1 MSVLSVIVP
10 CYNEE
15 ENVPFFYE
23 ELMKNEAFFKE
34 KALLILYL
42 EDEPDEVHYEV
53 DPTVTQE
60 GLIHV
65 GVSGRY
71 PVEGSFPSLGG
82 SGYRVILMPVDKE
95 LANLNVAVYMLK

>member
-1 MSVLSVIVP
+1 MNS
-10 CYNEE
+10 
-15 ENVPFFYE
+15 FD
-23 ELMKNEAFFKE
+23 EAFFEE
-34 KALLILYL
+34 KALLTLYL